1 MVHQSVFELVHSE
14 DREELQRQ
22 LHWNSFLTPDQAT
35 IPLQVTIINIT
46 MMIIT
51 IILISFLYYL
61 WFSGDPFTGEFPP
74 LRKIIHRP
82 FSMPFRQHIRV
93 PGRPLLSLPY
103 HDLTISHFAAVRHP
117 GEDQA
122 AARSEP
128 KDGGA
133 SPRPLLH
140 LHPLRPSQPARDAPE
155 GGKLLLFLPPG
166 DFSTHQPFVSAHPHC
181 FLT

>member
-35 IPLQVTIINIT
+35 IPLQVSTITTT
-46 MMIIT
+46 MMIIAT
-51 IILISFLYYL
+51 ILISFLYYL

-93 PGRPLLSLPY
+93 PGRPLLSL
-103 HDLTISHFAAVRHP
+103 SHYER
-117 GEDQA
+117 
-122 AARSEP
+122 
-128 KDGGA
+128 
-133 SPRPLLH
+133 
-140 LHPLRPSQPARDAPE
+140 
-155 GGKLLLFLPPG
+155 
-166 DFSTHQPFVSAHPHC
+166 
-181 FLT
+181 